1 MVDGRIETR
10 WLADGAWH
18 VGKLAALAADDVVV
32 IIVAF
37 KLVLR
42 ASTVDSYPAQN
53 LGVGECVEDV
63 IDSLLRH
70 GS

>member
-10 WLADGAWH
+10 WLADRAWH
-18 VGKLAALAADDVVV
+18 IGKLAALPADDVVV
-32 IIVAF
+32 IVVTF

-53 LGVGECVEDV
+53 FGVGECVEDV